1 MQDLATKP
9 TPLSVRLPADITAQ
23 VTALAAMLDRPK
35 SWVIEQAVKD
45 YVAVQSWQL
54 AAIDEGIAQADGGKL
69 IPHDAVVVW
78 ARSLG
83 KPDELPRP
91 E

>member
-9 TPLSVRLPADITAQ
+9 APLSVRLPAEVSAQ
-23 VTALAAMLDRPK
+23 VTALAATLDRSK

-45 YVAVQSWQL
+45 YVAWQSWQL
-54 AAIDEGIAQADGGKL
+54 AVIDEGIAQADAGQLVAHADVAG
-69 IPHDAVVVW
+69 W